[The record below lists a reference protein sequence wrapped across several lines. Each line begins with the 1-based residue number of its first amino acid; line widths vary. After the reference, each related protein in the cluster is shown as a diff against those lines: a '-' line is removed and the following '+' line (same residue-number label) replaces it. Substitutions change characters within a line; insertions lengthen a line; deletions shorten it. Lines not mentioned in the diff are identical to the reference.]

1 MSSGEEPPLGSGG
14 YYGDGPGGGGGPG
27 LGGLPALGG
36 LAALGGLLG
45 MGGGPGPHPMHPQ
58 GPYGVWPTCG
68 CSSLFIILAGILLV
82 CGGCLRMFGQ

>member
-14 YYGDGPGGGGGPG
+14 YYEDGPRGGGGPG
-27 LGGLPALGG
+27 LGGLGGLGG
-36 LAALGGLLG
+36 LFGGTGGFPG
-45 MGGGPGPHPMHPQ
+45 MQPMGPR
-58 GPYGVWPTCG
+58 GPYGVWPSCG

>member
-14 YYGDGPGGGGGPG
+14 YYEDGPRGGGGPG
-27 LGGLPALGG
+27 LGGLGGLGG
-36 LAALGGLLG
+36 LFGS
-45 MGGGPGPHPMHPQ
+45 MGGFPAMRPMHPQ

-68 CSSLFIILAGILLV
+68 CSSLFIILAGMLLV

>member
-14 YYGDGPGGGGGPG
+14 YYEDGPRGGGGPG
-27 LGGLPALGG
+27 LGGLAGLGG
-36 LAALGGLLG
+36 LFGGTGGFPG
-45 MGGGPGPHPMHPQ
+45 MQPMGPR
-58 GPYGVWPTCG
+58 GPYGVWPSCG

>member
-14 YYGDGPGGGGGPG
+14 YYEDGPRGGGGPG
-27 LGGLPALGG
+27 MGGLPG
-36 LAALGGLLG
+36 LGGLLG
-45 MGGGPGPHPMHPQ
+45 GMGGFPGMHPMGPQ
-58 GPYGVWPTCG
+58 GPYGVWPSCG